1 MKSTAPNDRARW
13 KSKLRL
19 IDNAFQATMAR
30 AIGCGPF
37 DGGCLIVA
45 QALQSV
51 LGGEL
56 YVLVDKDDYALHAAV
71 MVDGILWDFDG
82 PLEPAAFLESY
93 NGFVGEDRYRCVSF
107 RVMEGY
113 DLTESMED
121 DKLASVLANMLRY
134 IIPQQLRMGDGSI
147 RLIIKPSDNELG
159 DLHNEPNGVPEAAGF
174 GLAR

>member
-1 MKSTAPNDRARW
+1 MRSTAPNDRDGW
-13 KSKLRL
+13 KAKLRL
-19 IDNAFQATMAR
+19 IDNCFQATMAR
-30 AIGCGPF
+30 TIGCGPF

-82 PLEPAAFLESY
+82 PLEPAAFLENY
-93 NGFVGEDRYRCVSF
+93 NGFVDNDRYRCVRL
-107 RVMEGY
+107 RVMEGH
-113 DLTESMED
+113 DLTEAMED

-134 IIPQQLRMGDGSI
+134 IIPRQLRIGDGSI
-147 RLIIKPSDNELG
+147 RSIIRPSDDELEN
-159 DLHNEPNGVPEAAGF
+159 LPEPNSVHEAAGI
-174 GLAR
+174 GLGR